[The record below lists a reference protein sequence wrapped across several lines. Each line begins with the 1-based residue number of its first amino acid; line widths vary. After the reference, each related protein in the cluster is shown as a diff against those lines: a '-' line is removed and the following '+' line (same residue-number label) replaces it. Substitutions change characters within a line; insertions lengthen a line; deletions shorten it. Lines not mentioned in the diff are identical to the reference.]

1 VLSKLKLTR
10 QNNLTVLLRYVIRLD
25 VIGHLA
31 MSDFARLIYHT
42 SGRGLSRY
50 CSFGGMY
57 RSLVVSVMTCCGGWV
72 SRLLLKFLGA
82 GCWVLEIPLIYW
94 FIFYIGTSSAG
105 YRSHRKSLN
114 SCWNIMYSSSLT

>member
-50 CSFGGMY
+50 CSFGG
-57 RSLVVSVMTCCGGWV
+57 VSKPGCLCYD
-72 SRLLLKFLGA
+72 LLRWLS
-82 GCWVLEIPLIYW
+82 VPPL
-94 FIFYIGTSSAG
+94 A
-105 YRSHRKSLN
+105 
-114 SCWNIMYSSSLT
+114 